1 MSMVDKIQVLN
12 VVTQTG
18 ERDGRK
24 WKRHQLQVFGGGIVG
39 TIPEY
44 EQNQDDPTPQPG
56 FYMAH
61 IGWNNYQ
68 GRFEPRI
75 MHLEPIA
82 SEKQQ
87 QAAQK

>member
-18 ERDGRK
+18 ESNGRK
-24 WKRHQLQVFGGGIVG
+24 WKRHNLQVFGGGIVG

-44 EQNQDDPTPQPG
+44 EQTPDDPTPQPG
-56 FYMAH
+56 YYMAH

-75 MHLEPIA
+75 INLAPIA
-82 SEKQQ
+82 SEKQPQ
-87 QAAQK
+87 PSQK